1 MSDKEEDDV
10 KAIRQRMME
19 RRWESRDDLAK
30 NTKTARELP
39 RLDVVLRG
47 LALPT
52 NCCTRQLSRVS

>member
-39 RLDVVLRG
+39 RLDVELRG